1 MNKGLKLLA
10 KIAMTC
16 CLVGVLLCLVG
27 WAWGA
32 DIGAVLNSDTL
43 DIEWNDDFI
52 DIDVHDDSME
62 IRESMKDWNG
72 TSTIQTT
79 SPSKEMVFDGF
90 TDIIA
95 QLAVT
100 ELRVEPG
107 EDYSM
112 TIVEGAGKSFSY
124 KVENSTLLLKE
135 EESKPI
141 HDTESS
147 QIVIT
152 VPEDAYLGEI
162 EIQQGVGEIVIRD
175 LTFRELDI
183 SAGIGNTELEHL
195 SVESLTIEGGMGN
208 IKGRNLKVSKELDL
222 DNGVGTVDLA
232 GDFCGEIELD
242 NGVGKME
249 ISFERSQKNYYV
261 EIENGLG
268 DLTIHG
274 DGAIGGKS
282 SVNQIAGS
290 NGIGSMTLNFYE

>member
-1 MNKGLKLLA
+1 MKLLA
-10 KIAMTC
+10 KIGLVL
-16 CLVGVLLCLVG
+16 CLAGVLLCLVG
-27 WAWGA
+27 WGSGA

-43 DIEWNDDFI
+43 DVEWNDDFI

-100 ELRVEPG
+100 ELLIEPG

-112 TIVEGAGKSFSY
+112 TIIEGAGKSFSY
-124 KVENSTLLLKE
+124 KIENSTLLLRE

-152 VPEDAYLGEI
+152 VPEDAYLGEV
-162 EIQQGVGEIVIRD
+162 EIKQGVGNIKIHD
-175 LTFRELDI
+175 LTMKELDI

-195 SVESLTIEGGMGN
+195 SIDNLNIEGGMGN
-208 IKGRNLKVSKELDL
+208 IKGRNLKVSTEMDIENGIGNTDL
-222 DNGVGTVDLA
+222 Q
-232 GDFCGEIELD
+232 GDFCGDIELD
-242 NGVGKME
+242 NGVGKMD
-249 ISFERSQKNYYV
+249 IAFERAQKNYYV
-261 EIENGLG
+261 MIENGLG

-274 DGAIGGKS
+274 DGATGGKD
-282 SVNQIAGS
+282 SVNRVKGS
-290 NGIGSMTLNFYE
+290 NGVGSMTVTFYQ